1 MRPDIIVARGLGP
14 VTWFRSQFEF
24 AKWRLSACGVNS
36 SLFDFSGRLPCHL
49 GPRHSGHLE
58 GGAKM
63 NSVFRKPTSRWSYSV
78 LDYGAC
84 AQSVSLC
91 DYLWWYSL
99 LSLANNHLALL
110 MHVDDAGGEQ
120 HVQER
125 APASPFVNDSPLR
138 SKEHSR
144 MKRLNWAGD
153 LTIRS
158 IGQSSPARRYTRK
171 SYTSS
176 LCELHCTRSSRVPC
190 PWANWFSDTLQHDSF
205 SMAILDADGSHC

>member
-1 MRPDIIVARGLGP
+1 
-14 VTWFRSQFEF
+14 
-24 AKWRLSACGVNS
+24 
-36 SLFDFSGRLPCHL
+36 
-49 GPRHSGHLE
+49 
-58 GGAKM
+58 
-63 NSVFRKPTSRWSYSV
+63 
-78 LDYGAC
+78 
-84 AQSVSLC
+84 
-91 DYLWWYSL
+91 
-99 LSLANNHLALL
+99 
-110 MHVDDAGGEQ
+110 MHVDHAGGEQ
-120 HVQER
+120 HVRER

-190 PWANWFSDTLQHDSF
+190 PQTNWFSGTLQHDSF
-205 SMAILDADGSHC
+205 SMAILGTPMAAIAEPIEHNQHLLGIHIDACVARGTVSLV